1 MGRQSSTV
9 MEASASHMLLEGTEV
24 VLLTGSSISSKAAP
38 LPLGPLIQP
47 LPVLLLGA
55 AL

>member
-1 MGRQSSTV
+1 
-9 MEASASHMLLEGTEV
+9 MEASVSHMLLEGTEV
-24 VLLTGSSISSKAAP
+24 VLLTGSSTSSKAAPP
-38 LPLGPLIQP
+38 LPLGPLVQP